1 MQENRIRRRVRRSAG
16 AALTAALVL
25 GSALAFIVTGAS
37 GAGAAVGAGEA
48 VTSGQLCSAGS
59 SWDEAD
65 RLSRALGASLSS
77 RRGTVGVSFVDLSS
91 GVACDVRGDRHFASA
106 SVVKTAI
113 LATLLYQTQH
123 RHGSLTASER
133 SLATAMITRSDNNA
147 ASALWRRI
155 GGASGLRRFLSAAG
169 MTQTV
174 PGSGGM
180 WGLTQITA
188 RDEIKLLRLLA
199 TDNGVLTPAS
209 RAYELGLMK
218 KVIAGQRWGAPTGA
232 SAGEVVAVKNGWLPL
247 PSGGWRVNTTG
258 VGVGRR
264 SYLMAVLSDGN
275 PSMSYGV
282 STVNRVATAI
292 NHNAF

>member
-1 MQENRIRRRVRRSAG
+1 MQDNRIRRRVRRSAG
-16 AALTAALVL
+16 AVLTAVLVL
-25 GSALAFIVTGAS
+25 GSTLLIIVSGA
-37 GAGAAVGAGEA
+37 GVAGAAVRTGAA
-48 VTSGQLCSAGS
+48 ATSGQLCSAGS
-59 SWDEAD
+59 SSDEAD
-65 RLSRALGASLSS
+65 RLSHALGASLSS

-91 GVACDVRGDRHFASA
+91 GVACDVRADRHFDSA

-113 LATLLYQTQH
+113 LATLLFQTQH

-174 PGSGGM
+174 AGSGGM

-188 RDEIKLLRLLA
+188 RDETKLLRLLA
-199 TDNGVLTPAS
+199 TDNGVLPPAS

-218 KVIAGQRWGAPTGA
+218 KVVAGQRWGAPTGA

-247 PSGGWRVNTTG
+247 ASGGWRVNTTG
-258 VGVGRR
+258 VGLGRR
-264 SYLMAVLSDGN
+264 SYLMAVLSTGN
-275 PSMSYGV
+275 PTEQYGIDTIDQLAAMV
-282 STVNRVATAI
+282 WQHMR
-292 NHNAF
+292 

>member
-1 MQENRIRRRVRRSAG
+1 MQETPIRRRVRRTTG
-16 AALTAALVL
+16 AVATAALVL
-25 GSALAFIVTGAS
+25 GSALLLMVFGAA
-37 GAGAAVGAGEA
+37 GAGAAATRGP
-48 VTSGQLCSAGS
+48 LCSAGS
-59 SWDEAD
+59 SWGEAD
-65 RLSRALGASLSS
+65 RLSRALGTALSS
-77 RRGTVGVSFVDLSS
+77 RGGNVGVAFVDLSS

-113 LATLLYQTQH
+113 LATLLYQKQH
-123 RHGSLTASER
+123 RHASLTTSDRA
-133 SLATAMITRSDNNA
+133 LATAMITRSDNNA

-188 RDEIKLLRLLA
+188 RDQIKLLRLLA
-199 TDNGVLTPAS
+199 TDNSVLTPAS

-218 KVIAGQRWGAPTGA
+218 KVVAGQRWGAPTGA
-232 SAGEVVAVKNGWLPL
+232 LAGEVVAVKNGWLPL
-247 PSGGWRVNTTG
+247 SSGGWRVNTTG
-258 VGVGRR
+258 VGLGRR
-264 SYLMAVLSDGN
+264 SYLIAVLSDGN
-275 PSMSYGV
+275 PSMGYGV
-282 STVNRVATAI
+282 STVSRVAKAI